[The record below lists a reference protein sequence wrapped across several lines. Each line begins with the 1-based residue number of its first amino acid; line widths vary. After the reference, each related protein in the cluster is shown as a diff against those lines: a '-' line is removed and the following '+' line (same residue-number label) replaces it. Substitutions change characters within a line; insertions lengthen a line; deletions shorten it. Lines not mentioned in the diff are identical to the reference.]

1 MNLFD
6 TDERFLQF
14 CQAFQG
20 LTNSQC
26 LQDLFALYCQGPK
39 PGYFLEFGIANGSR
53 LSNTLLLELMGWKG
67 LGGEP
72 NPMLREKA
80 SRRRSAKIVGEALY
94 HRSGDTLSFE
104 CNGLYGGLA
113 ETSDLRQTEA
123 RCSYT
128 QTIEVDTISLKDLLC
143 REQAPKAINY
153 FSLDIEGAEEMILKE
168 LPVDEYSFHCVTVEH
183 NNGPRRRSILNLM
196 KGHGFQ
202 RVFKNLSGHDDWYI
216 NSQIKFRGWPLRLL
230 RNLDNERGSLHLAK
244 CLGRDEQKQEQ
255 AIANLYS
262 IIYTRP
268 KPHQRSFID
277 LATALRR
284 SGRAIEAQN
293 VIVRGLEIYPENER
307 MLKELKIADTKP

>member
-1 MNLFD
+1 
-6 TDERFLQF
+6 
-14 CQAFQG
+14 
-20 LTNSQC
+20 
-26 LQDLFALYCQGPK
+26 
-39 PGYFLEFGIANGSR
+39 
-53 LSNTLLLELMGWKG
+53 
-67 LGGEP
+67 
-72 NPMLREKA
+72 
-80 SRRRSAKIVGEALY
+80 
-94 HRSGDTLSFE
+94 
-104 CNGLYGGLA
+104 
-113 ETSDLRQTEA
+113 
-123 RCSYT
+123 
-128 QTIEVDTISLKDLLC
+128 
-143 REQAPKAINY
+143 
-153 FSLDIEGAEEMILKE
+153 
-168 LPVDEYSFHCVTVEH
+168 
-183 NNGPRRRSILNLM
+183 M

-293 VIVRGLEIYPENER
+293 VIVRGMEIYPENER
-307 MLKELKIADTKP
+307 MLKELQIADANP

>member
-1 MNLFD
+1 MDLFD

-26 LQDLFALYCQGPK
+26 LQDLFALYCRGAR

-53 LSNTLLLELMGWKG
+53 LSNTLLLELLGWKG

-80 SRRRSAKIVGEALY
+80 ARRRSAKIVGEALY

-128 QTIEVDTISLKDLLC
+128 QTIEVETITLKDLLC
-143 REQAPKAINY
+143 REQAPKDINY

-168 LPVDEYSFHCVTVEH
+168 LPVDEYNFHCITVEH
-183 NNGPRRRSILNLM
+183 NKGPRRGSILKLIT
-196 KGHGFQ
+196 GHGFQ
-202 RVFKNLSGHDDWYI
+202 RVFKHLSGHDDWYI
-216 NSQIKFRGWPLRLL
+216 NKQIKFRGWPPRLL
-230 RNLDNERGSLHLAK
+230 RNFDNERGRLHLAK
-244 CLGRDEQKQEQ
+244 CLGRDEQNQEQ
-255 AIANLYS
+255 AISNLYS
-262 IIYTRP
+262 IIYSRP

-277 LATALRR
+277 LATALGR
-284 SGRAIEAQN
+284 SSRMVEAQN
-293 VIVRGLEIYPENER
+293 VLKRGLDIYPNNER
-307 MLKELKIADTKP
+307 MLKELKTIETNP

>member
-1 MNLFD
+1 MDLFD

-14 CQAFQG
+14 CQAFQS

-26 LQDLFALYCQGPK
+26 LQDLFALYCQGSK
-39 PGYFLEFGIANGSR
+39 PGYFLEFGIANGTR
-53 LSNTLLLELMGWKG
+53 LSNTLLLELLGWKG

-128 QTIEVDTISLKDLLC
+128 QTIEVETITLKDLLC
-143 REQAPKAINY
+143 REQAPKDINY

-168 LPVDEYSFHCVTVEH
+168 LPVDEYNFHCITVEH
-183 NNGPRRRSILNLM
+183 NKGPRRGSILKLM
-196 KGHGFQ
+196 TGHGFQ

-216 NSQIKFRGWPLRLL
+216 NKQIKFRGWPPRLL
-230 RNLDNERGSLHLAK
+230 RNFDNERGRLHLAK
-244 CLGRDEQKQEQ
+244 CLGRDEQNQEQ

-262 IIYTRP
+262 LIYSRP

-277 LATALRR
+277 LATALKR
-284 SGRAIEAQN
+284 SSRMVEAQN
-293 VIVRGLEIYPENER
+293 VLTRGLSLYPDNER
-307 MLKELKIADTKP
+307 MLKELQTIEINP